1 MSGLDSDDLNVG
13 TGESIGQ
20 APPERKHRGTLLTVG
35 WAATAIIGS
44 AGWLYLIVRAVWIVV
59 NWFFA

>member
-20 APPERKHRGTLLTVG
+20 ATLEGKRRGTLFTVG

-59 NWFFA
+59 NWCFA